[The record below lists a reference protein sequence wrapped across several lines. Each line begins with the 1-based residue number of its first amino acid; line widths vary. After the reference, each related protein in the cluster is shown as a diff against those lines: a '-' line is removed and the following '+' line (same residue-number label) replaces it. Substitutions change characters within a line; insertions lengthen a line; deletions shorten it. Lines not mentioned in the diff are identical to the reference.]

1 MTAKEVPRFSQPQID
16 AAEAV
21 IALAK
26 SVSGGELTIDELA
39 KVIAEKV
46 YRDSWQSMQTSL
58 VKVLSAV
65 AMIEEEKTQ
74 NEERKRRNSH
84 A

>member
-1 MTAKEVPRFSQPQID
+1 MPRFSQPQID

-21 IALAK
+21 VSLAQA
-26 SVSGGELTIDELA
+26 VSGGELTIDELA
-39 KVIAEKV
+39 KVITENV
-46 YRDSWQSMQTSL
+46 YRDSWQSLRNSL

-65 AMIEEEKTQ
+65 AVIEEEKTR
-74 NEERKRRNSH
+74 NEDRKRRNSH